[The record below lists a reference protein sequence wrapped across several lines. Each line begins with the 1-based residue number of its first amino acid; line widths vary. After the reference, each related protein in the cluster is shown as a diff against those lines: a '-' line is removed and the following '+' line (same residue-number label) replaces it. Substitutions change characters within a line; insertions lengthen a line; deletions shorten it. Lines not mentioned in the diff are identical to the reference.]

1 MLGRVTLGGV
11 ADLYKQVVIYGL
23 PLDYLQRYPEMLASL
38 TAQQAQ
44 AAAAQYLAPDRFAV
58 VVVGEPS
65 LSNLSE
71 ASR

>member
-1 MLGRVTLGGV
+1 M
-11 ADLYKQVVIYGL
+11 
-23 PLDYLQRYPEMLASL
+23 
-38 TAQQAQ
+38 AQQAQ